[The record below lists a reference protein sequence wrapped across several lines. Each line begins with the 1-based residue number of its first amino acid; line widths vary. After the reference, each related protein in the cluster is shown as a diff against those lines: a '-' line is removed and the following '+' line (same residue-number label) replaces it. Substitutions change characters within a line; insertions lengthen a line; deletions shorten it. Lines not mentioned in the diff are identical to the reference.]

1 MSNIT
6 KPEEQKIL
14 ANIVI
19 NGDLSGLSEREQV
32 EYYNRMCA
40 HVGIDPVSRP
50 FEYMTIDG
58 KKVLYAT
65 KSATEQIRKRDNVSV
80 VEMTKNFYKKVVE
93 VQVKVENREGRTDIA
108 TGVVPIHERMT
119 PAQIANALMKAE
131 TKAKRR
137 ATLSIAGLG
146 MIDESELDTIRD
158 KIQPS
163 ETLPPEK
170 KSLANESGG
179 IDKKFFAL
187 YEANKK
193 WISTEQI
200 RSMVRGM
207 NYDHFEGMPAE
218 NKVTVYRDVE
228 QFINLQK
235 ATKTTELIGDYADQ
249 TEKLYEGS
257 RSYTVP
263 KYERVL
269 IDYMQHIFVRMIQD
283 GFTTKDTIAIKVNSA
298 GAERFRDL
306 PFDEALEVYQN
317 IVENSEIGSG
327 L

>member
-158 KIQPS
+158 KVKPVENQS
-163 ETLPPEK
+163 LPEQ
-170 KSLANESGG
+170 SG
-179 IDKKFFAL
+179 INQKFFAL

-200 RSMVRGM
+200 RSMVRGL

-235 ATKTTELIGDYADQ
+235 ATKVTELAGDYADQ

-269 IDYMQHIFVRMIQD
+269 IEYMQYIFKRMIQD
-283 GFTTKDTIAIKVNSA
+283 GFTTKDKIAIKVNSA

-317 IVENSEIGSG
+317 IVENSEIGSE